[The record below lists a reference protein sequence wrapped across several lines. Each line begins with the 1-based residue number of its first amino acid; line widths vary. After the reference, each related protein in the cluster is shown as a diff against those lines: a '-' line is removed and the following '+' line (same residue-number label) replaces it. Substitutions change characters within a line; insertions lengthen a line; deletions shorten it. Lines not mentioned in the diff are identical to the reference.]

1 MYMHMYTVM
10 MRSIVYYASSALLN
24 RTSFLKF
31 QFFPIKLVAKLS
43 FYLESFELLV
53 TYVVSLFTCPVDV
66 IQVLNQSLDAQ
77 WRHFGTHLCVDSA
90 ILDSIDKDKSNVGAC
105 MLQLVEKWLA
115 HENGTGDLP
124 RTWETVVQAVKKTG
138 KRPLVQILAQCHDV
152 QRKSSEAYE
161 VIKRLQH
168 PPQVRISQGCASI

>member
-1 MYMHMYTVM
+1 MVLF
-10 MRSIVYYASSALLN
+10 SIFVCDTTDPNVHAHVFSYKTCSQAV
-24 RTSFLKF
+24 FLF
-31 QFFPIKLVAKLS
+31 RVIRADCNI
-43 FYLESFELLV
+43 
-53 TYVVSLFTCPVDV
+53 VSLFTCPVDV

-77 WRHFGTHLCVDSA
+77 WRHFGTHLCVESA